1 MEKTYTVIQRPV
13 RVGDDVLIH
22 DEIVRVTG
30 LEIDRLGQLVQVIVE
45 RQGETFS
52 ISPFAEAI
60 EVIEWD

>member
-13 RVGDDVLIH
+13 RVGDDALIM
-22 DEIVRVTG
+22 DEIVLVTG
-30 LEIDRLGQLVQVIVE
+30 LEIDRHDQLVQVIVE

-52 ISPFAEAI
+52 ISPFEVAV

>member
-13 RVGDDVLIH
+13 RVGDDALIM

-30 LEIDRLGQLVQVIVE
+30 LEIDRHDQLVQVIVE

-52 ISPFAEAI
+52 ISPFEVAV